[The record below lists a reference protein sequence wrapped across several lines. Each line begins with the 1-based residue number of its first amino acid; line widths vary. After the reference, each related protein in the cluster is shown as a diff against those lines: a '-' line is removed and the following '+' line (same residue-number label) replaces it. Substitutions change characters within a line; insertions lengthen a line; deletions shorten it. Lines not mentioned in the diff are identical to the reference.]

1 MRYTECLCSGTYRIT
16 RRGVPVMRKRLL
28 VPALLLI
35 LTMLASACTSSKQPD
50 KTEPGS
56 PNTPTQEAKKGP
68 NGEVY
73 GGTYH
78 LVLGEE
84 PPVIDPQIDTTLN
97 VYNMSRNLFNTL
109 LRFKGKTLEL
119 EPELLAEM
127 PKAEADN
134 MTYHFK
140 LRNDVKFHNGAQ
152 LTAKD
157 VKFTFERMLTKS
169 TKANNTWLLA
179 DIKGAKEMLDGKAT
193 ELAGL
198 TIKNDFEFDI
208 VLSRPYR
215 PFLQLLAAAPAS
227 IFPAEYT
234 KQVGDQFGRKPVG
247 TGPFKLGTWNA
258 NQLIV
263 LEKNADYF
271 EKGLP
276 YLDKVEYKVVP
287 EEATRWLE
295 FEGGNVDET
304 TPPSAQYTN
313 AKTSGK
319 YAFIEYTT
327 LNTFYLSLNQKNF
340 TDPKV
345 REAISLAID
354 REKFLA
360 TIYNGQGKVAKQFVT
375 PGIPGALANPA
386 GFKYDPARA
395 KQLLK
400 EAGAENLKIEAW
412 QRGTDKISDGNLAI
426 QQMLKEVGITWEV
439 KMVDRASFNQA
450 RSQGTIPANFGN
462 WFADYP
468 DPDNYLYTY
477 FHSSQS
483 KGMSVNYNS
492 PDLDKTLDEARGLTD
507 QAKREKLYQDVE
519 TKLLAEFAIIP
530 IFHQSGYTVTQKWVH
545 GIVGAPTEVEGQKL
559 IWKDAGK

>member
-1 MRYTECLCSGTYRIT
+1 
-16 RRGVPVMRKRLL
+16 
-28 VPALLLI
+28 
-35 LTMLASACTSSKQPD
+35 
-50 KTEPGS
+50 
-56 PNTPTQEAKKGP
+56 
-68 NGEVY
+68 
-73 GGTYH
+73 
-78 LVLGEE
+78 
-84 PPVIDPQIDTTLN
+84 N

-140 LRNDVKFHNGAQ
+140 LRNDVTFHNGAK

-157 VKFTFERMLTKS
+157 VKYSFERMLTPATKAKS
-169 TKANNTWLLA
+169 TWLFE
-179 DIKGAKEMLDGKAT
+179 DIVGAQEMLDEKAT

-198 TIKNDFEFDI
+198 TIKSDYEFDI
-208 VLSRPYR
+208 VLTRPYG
-215 PFLQLLAAAPAS
+215 PFLQMLATAPAS
-227 IFPAEYT
+227 IFPMEYA
-234 KQVGDQFGRKPVG
+234 KQQGDKFQRNPVG
-247 TGPFKLGTWNA
+247 TGPFKLGKWDA

-263 LEKNADYF
+263 LERNPDYF

-276 YLDKVEYKVVP
+276 YLDKVEYKIVA

-295 FEGGNVDET
+295 FQKGNVDET
-304 TPPSAQYTN
+304 TPPTAEFMN
-313 AKTSGK
+313 AKTGGQ
-319 YAFIEYTT
+319 YAFIEYVT
-327 LNTFYLSLNQKNF
+327 LNTFYLSLSMKDF
-340 TDPKV
+340 PDKRV

-354 REKFLA
+354 RDKFLK

-375 PGIPGALANPA
+375 PGIPGALPNPPE
-386 GFKYDPARA
+386 FKYDPARA

-400 EAGAENLKIEAW
+400 EAGKENLKIEAW

-426 QQMLKEVGITWEV
+426 QQMLKEVGIDWEV
-439 KMVDRASFNQA
+439 KMVDRPSFNAA

-477 FHSSQS
+477 FYTPQS
-483 KGMSVNYNS
+483 KGMSVNYN
-492 PDLDKTLDEARGLTD
+492 DAEVDRILTEARGLTD
-507 QAKREKLYQDVE
+507 QAKRQKMYQDLE

-545 GIVGAPTEVEGQKL
+545 GIVGSPSEVEGQKM